1 MDDNEIAFR
10 FLDVDGKVIEM
21 ASGFNSIKEMSEAI
35 VKSKTFLL
43 ESGDSIEFKG
53 SDKEVEDED
62 FLFPEGTSKEAK
74 RQAGGSMNHQQV
86 EQGKK
91 DCTDGVP
98 HESGHGI
105 SYDYG
110 YSEAYAKEQQ
120 Q

>member
-74 RQAGGSMNHQQV
+74 R
-86 EQGKK
+86 
-91 DCTDGVP
+91 
-98 HESGHGI
+98 HGYI
-105 SYDYG
+105 SNLCWQTMTPQNQK
-110 YSEAYAKEQQ
+110 AKSNPTVRRAA
-120 Q
+120 